1 MKQDI
6 RLACPQDL
14 GAVEAIVEAAYSAY
28 IPRIGQKPG
37 PMLEDYS
44 VLIEER
50 CLHVLVAENEVAG
63 ILVLLPDDGAMLL
76 DNVAIHPDRQGHGY
90 GRALIAYAERIAR
103 EQGFKAIR
111 LYTNEAMTENIGLY
125 ERLGFIETH
134 RGQEKGFRRIYMT
147 KVLAP

>member
-1 MKQDI
+1 MQEI
-6 RLACPQDL
+6 RLAYPHDL
-14 GAVEAIVEAAYSAY
+14 GAVEAIVRAAYSRY
-28 IPRIGQKPG
+28 VPLMGQKPG
-37 PMLEDYS
+37 PMLDDYS
-44 VLIEER
+44 ALIEER
-50 CLHVLVAENEVAG
+50 RVHVLIADHEIAG

-90 GRALIAYAERIAR
+90 GRALIAHAEKIAR

-125 ERLGFIETH
+125 ERLGFVETH
-134 RGQEKGFRRIYMT
+134 RGEENGFRRVYMT